1 MQKVKKLL
9 NKFAKPDQ
17 SSIGVG
23 VKIGLSFFILG
34 GVLLLGGC
42 GCKQANPHQYNLKL
56 EVWGLFDNQDAFFEI
71 IENYRRINPNISDI
85 SYRKMS
91 PDTYKQDLVEALASG
106 QGPDIFLIQN
116 NWLPSFADKII
127 PAPAS
132 IFTEQKFRNDFVDV
146 AANDFLNQ
154 GKIYAVPLSV
164 DTLGLYYNKDLFNEA
179 GITAPPKNWTEFMD
193 VVGRLTK
200 INRTDNS
207 IIRSGAAI
215 GTSCISGGANNNINR
230 CTDILNLLML
240 QNGTVMADPPAKR
253 ALFDQIV
260 KNGDQSISPGENAL
274 NFYTQFAN
282 NNNSVYTWNPRMHY
296 SIDAFSEGAAAMMI
310 NYSWHID
317 TIAAKAPKLNFAVA
331 PVPQLPDMPAVNYA
345 NYWGYAVAKN
355 KTSFDASQQVQVPI
369 ANDIR
374 IAEAWKYLTFLTT
387 KPEAALNV
395 STNVAGQQKT
405 TTTNFDPAVNY
416 LEKTRKP
423 AARRDLIEIQ
433 KNDPKIGIFAAQN
446 LFAKSWYQSDPET
459 IEAIFAEMIDKVN
472 RGAGTPADVIRAA
485 ASQVNVIMN
494 R

>member
-1 MQKVKKLL
+1 M
-9 NKFAKPDQ
+9 
-17 SSIGVG
+17 
-23 VKIGLSFFILG
+23 
-34 GVLLLGGC
+34 GGC
-42 GCKQANPHQYNLKL
+42 GCKQVNPNKYSLKL
-56 EVWGLFDNQDAFFEI
+56 EVWGLFDNQEAFMDI
-71 IENYRRINPNISDI
+71 SENYKKINPNVVDI

-91 PDTYKQDLVEALASG
+91 PDTYKKDLVEALASG

-116 NWLPSFADKII
+116 NWLPIFADKIT
-127 PAPAS
+127 PAPPA
-132 IFTEQKFRNDFVDV
+132 ILLEQKFRNDFVDV
-146 AANDFLNQ
+146 VINDFLNQ

-193 VVGRLTK
+193 DVRRLTRIDSSSDITK
-200 INRTDNS
+200 
-207 IIRSGAAI
+207 SGAAI
-215 GTSCISGGANNNINR
+215 GTAYNINR
-230 CTDILNLLML
+230 STDILNLLML
-240 QNGTVMADPPAKR
+240 QNGTVMTDPPAKR

-260 KNGDQSISPGENAL
+260 ENGGQSISPGENAL

-296 SIDAFSEGAAAMMI
+296 SVDSFSEGAAAMMI

-331 PVPQLPDMPAVNYA
+331 PVPQLPNMPAVNYA

-355 KTSFDASQQVQVPI
+355 KTSSDASQQGQVPI

-405 TTTNFDPAVNY
+405 TAVNFDPAINY

-472 RGAGTPADVIRAA
+472 RGAGTPAEAIRAA
-485 ASQVNVIMN
+485 AAQVNVVMN
-494 R
+494 Q